1 MGKII
6 DHNNFWY
13 IEKNPISKTGVFPYL
28 GREIGYPGLE
38 PNKIYYVLRSE
49 QELMSPEAIKS
60 FELLPI
66 TKGHR
71 MLGPQEQGLTPA
83 EKIPQQGVVGEK
95 VFAEGDTL
103 YANIKVTSEQAKND
117 INNGLKELSLGY
129 FCRWVKEAGE
139 YKGQHYDFAQKNIRG
154 NHLAIVPLGRMG
166 HDVRVMDALP
176 QNAPSYAC
184 DSLELAG
191 PFVSALLPAGHK
203 NLKLFN
209 LPGQAQDEDK
219 ITWITVKGNH
229 IPIKEGQSK
238 EDALKAFFDKKA
250 SEGKVKSPEEDVK
263 SIEEAEKILTQKLKV
278 MEGSYGSF
286 PLDMAKEMNKAIA
299 TLPEEHRPIFV
310 GNASEAFKRAGLERN
325 RPLKTFYGVNL
336 SSDKIGE
343 EGEYVIGINT
353 QKYKSFESIEKRK
366 KEIEAE
372 YQKKTGKKYFFNK
385 SGKATLYH
393 EAGHVYLNKG
403 VMPKGFEAAAERWY
417 RESGYGI
424 IKPNY
429 EGFGG
434 KYDEAFAEAWAGY
447 FTQNPELPD
456 YIAKFISDIVSKNNA
471 KSEEKTEKQDIF
483 TPSAELA
490 ERFKNEVQNVLADD
504 KVSPRTELS
513 LGETPQIYVNLG
525 LPKGE
530 LKTNKMTLL
539 KALGKTG
546 KHPHNVPIK
555 VLEELPALIMDPQAV
570 FKSLSTSSNPSGYI
584 SVLDAVDKAGK
595 PIIAVISPNKK
606 DENEISFIPS
616 VYERNNFNNFVSNV
630 IKENGVLYIKE
641 RTVLPSLHNAVL
653 QRNTVPTNKILT
665 KEDFVKDLQDLGST
679 KTNGADGIS
688 AAPEKKENAQM
699 DKSKIAAEILA
710 IASKPESEFEDGKE
724 GQMKAVIGLLDKV
737 ADNKSASGANDDKGA
752 LEEDK
757 ADSANPSEK
766 DEKDDTANDKAPCD
780 KDKAEDAL
788 EARIMEKMAKKLA
801 LYEKVSPFT
810 GSFDH
815 TPMSLAQMAKY
826 ACDKLGIKGIA
837 EDSAETA
844 LTGYL
849 AGAQKQVVFREAVNG
864 AVGDA
869 MPVEKDAAFEKYLK
883 EAN

>member
-1 MGKII
+1 MAKVI

-49 QELMSPEAIKS
+49 KELMNPEAIKS

-71 MLGPQEQGLTPA
+71 MLGPAENGLTPA
-83 EKIPQQGVVGEK
+83 ENIPQQGIVGEE
-95 VFAEGDTL
+95 VFAQGDTL
-103 YANIKVTSEQAKND
+103 YANIKITSEQAKDD

-129 FCRWVKEAGE
+129 FCEWVKESGE
-139 YKGQHYDFAQKNIRG
+139 YKGQHYDIVQKNIRG
-154 NHLAIVPLGRMG
+154 NHLAIVPRGRMG
-166 HDVRVMDALP
+166 HGVRVMDALP
-176 QNAPSYAC
+176 AGAASYAC
-184 DSLELAG
+184 DSLELSG
-191 PFVSALLPAGHK
+191 PFVSTLLPAGHIP
-203 NLKLFN
+203 LKLFN
-209 LPGQAQDEDK
+209 LPGQAGDGDK

-238 EDALKAFFDKKA
+238 EEALKAFFDKKA
-250 SEGKVKSPEEDVK
+250 SESK
-263 SIEEAEKILTQKLKV
+263 
-278 MEGSYGSF
+278 
-286 PLDMAKEMNKAIA
+286 AKN
-299 TLPEEHRPIFV
+299 
-310 GNASEAFKRAGLERN
+310 
-325 RPLKTFYGVNL
+325 
-336 SSDKIGE
+336 
-343 EGEYVIGINT
+343 
-353 QKYKSFESIEKRK
+353 
-366 KEIEAE
+366 
-372 YQKKTGKKYFFNK
+372 
-385 SGKATLYH
+385 
-393 EAGHVYLNKG
+393 
-403 VMPKGFEAAAERWY
+403 
-417 RESGYGI
+417 
-424 IKPNY
+424 
-429 EGFGG
+429 
-434 KYDEAFAEAWAGY
+434 
-447 FTQNPELPD
+447 
-456 YIAKFISDIVSKNNA
+456 
-471 KSEEKTEKQDIF
+471 EEKTEKQDIF

-490 ERFKNEVQNVLADD
+490 EKFKNEVQNVLADD

-584 SVLDAVDKAGK
+584 SVLDAVDKEGK

-665 KEDFVKDLQDLGST
+665 KEDFVKDLQDLDST

-766 DEKDDTANDKAPCD
+766 DEKDDTVNDKAPCD

-801 LYEKVSPFT
+801 LYEKVSPFI